1 MKSSGE
7 EEEVGKRNKYE
18 RKMKEKRKG
27 KRGEGRGGKGGHH
40 YNTLPAEGNL
50 PSYVATITY
59 LELIF
64 KNI

>member
-27 KRGEGRGGKGGHH
+27 KRGEGRGGGEREGIIT
-40 YNTLPAEGNL
+40 TLCLQKVIYRAMLLLLRTWN
-50 PSYVATITY
+50 
-59 LELIF
+59 
-64 KNI
+64 